1 MISVML
7 LVVGFLLLLKGAAFL
22 VDGSSAI
29 ARRLKV
35 SDLAIGLT
43 VVAFGT
49 STPELFVNLFASAQ
63 GNAAIAVGN
72 IVGSNIANVL
82 FILGVSA
89 LIHPL
94 SVTRGTIWK
103 EIPFSLL
110 AAILVAI
117 LLNDRLL
124 EGSGVSV
131 LSRSDGIALLAF
143 FAIFLYYTAGIA
155 GRVEGLEQ
163 AAASKV
169 HRLSRAV
176 GKSILG
182 LGGLILGGRFV
193 VGSAIDLGR
202 LLGASESLMGLTV
215 VAVGTSLPEL
225 ATSAMAAYRKNSDI
239 AVGNIVG
246 SNIFNIF
253 FILGTSATIRPL
265 PLQPG
270 GNADLGVLVGSSLL
284 LFLCM
289 FTGSKRLLDRWEGGL
304 LLILYIGYLSY
315 LTLRG

>member
-1 MISVML
+1 MISVIL
-7 LVVGFLLLLKGAAFL
+7 LGAGFLLLIKGADLL

-35 SDLAIGLT
+35 SDLSIGLT

-63 GNAAIAVGN
+63 GNTAIAIGN

-82 FILGVSA
+82 LILGVSA
-89 LIHPL
+89 LIYPL

-110 AAILVAI
+110 AAMLLAI
-117 LLNDRLL
+117 LLNDGLL
-124 EGSGVSV
+124 DGSSSSV
-131 LSRSDGIALLAF
+131 LSRSDGLVLLAF
-143 FAIFLYYTAGIA
+143 FVIFLYYTVGIA
-155 GRVEGLEQ
+155 SRVEGLEQ
-163 AAASKV
+163 SLTSKV
-169 HRLSRAV
+169 HRMSWAI

-182 LGGLILGGRFV
+182 LAGLVLGGRFV
-193 VGSAIDLGR
+193 VSSAIELGR
-202 LLGASESLMGLTV
+202 LFGVSESLMGLTV

-265 PLQPG
+265 PIQPG
-270 GNADLGVLVGSSLL
+270 GDADLGVLVGSSLL

-289 FTGSKRLLDRWEGGL
+289 FTGKKRLLDRWEGVL
-304 LLILYIGYLSY
+304 LLVLYIGYLYY
-315 LTLRG
+315 LTVRG

>member
-1 MISVML
+1 MISVIL
-7 LVVGFLLLLKGAAFL
+7 LVVGFLLLIKGADFL

-63 GNAAIAVGN
+63 GNAAIAIGN
-72 IVGSNIANVL
+72 VVGSNIFNVL

-89 LIHPL
+89 LIFPL
-94 SVTRGTIWK
+94 AVTRGTIWK

-110 AAILVAI
+110 AAVLLAI

-124 EGSGVSV
+124 DGASSSV
-131 LSRSDGIALLAF
+131 VSRSDGLVFLAF
-143 FAIFLYYTAGIA
+143 FIIFLYYTVGIA
-155 GRVEGLEQ
+155 SRVEGLEQ
-163 AAASKV
+163 VSATKV
-169 HRLSRAV
+169 HRLSWAI
-176 GKSILG
+176 GKSIMG
-182 LGGLILGGRFV
+182 LAGLILGGRFV

-202 LLGASESLMGLTV
+202 LLGVSESLMGLTV
-215 VAVGTSLPEL
+215 VAAGTSLPEL

-253 FILGTSATIRPL
+253 FILGISATIRPL
-265 PLQPG
+265 PSQPG

-289 FTGSKRLLDRWEGGL
+289 FTGKKRLLDRWEGGL
-304 LLILYIGYLSY
+304 LVILYIGYLYY
-315 LTLRG
+315 LAMRG